1 MRFLTK
7 CFDCIS
13 FLEHTISLSNI
24 NHEFEVALISYFP
37 KQIVDPVTY
46 SVEDVSPSALRD
58 YFFIVPSSGVLN
70 CLKVDE
76 GDEEAE
82 RASLE
87 GGKATVVVRAEN
99 SGGEDLAA
107 VVASA

>member
-13 FLEHTISLSNI
+13 LLEHTISLSNI

-107 VVASA
+107 VVFR